1 MIAVSTLLVIC
12 IGNVCRSPMAEVLL
26 RARLPGF
33 DVQSSG
39 ICALG
44 GHGAD
49 PHAVALM
56 RDRGL
61 DLSSHRARQLSSQL
75 CMRAGL
81 ILTMDLE
88 QRRWLEHH
96 NPALCGRVFRLGEF
110 CVTPGGIGSGLDVP
124 DPYLGPRTAF
134 EHSLALIERGVES
147 WCERIAPN
155 ATRLPANPR
164 DGSLRPPPSARISPD

>member
-1 MIAVSTLLVIC
+1 MITVSTLLVIC
-12 IGNVCRSPMAEVLL
+12 IGNVCRSPMAEALL
-26 RARLPGF
+26 RARLPGV
-33 DVQSSG
+33 DVRSAG
-39 ICALG
+39 IHALG

-61 DLSSHRARQLSSQL
+61 DLSAHRARQLFSRL
-75 CMRAGL
+75 CMRASL

-88 QRRWLEHH
+88 QRRWLERHD
-96 NPALCGRVFRLGEF
+96 PALCGRVFRLGDF
-110 CVTPGGIGSGLDVP
+110 CVTPGGVGSGFDIP

-147 WCERIAPN
+147 WCERVAPS
-155 ATRLPANPR
+155 ATRLPAPPQDGPPR
-164 DGSLRPPPSARISPD
+164 SPSFARISPD